1 MTDEELLINVMR
13 EAQLILAEP
22 IDRRSR
28 DPGETVT
35 HLLSTAR
42 KLLQRQD
49 VFAS

>member
-13 EAQLILAEP
+13 EAQLILAEH

-28 DPGETVT
+28 DPEETVT
-35 HLLSTAR
+35 QLLSTAR
-42 KLLQRQD
+42 MLLQRQD